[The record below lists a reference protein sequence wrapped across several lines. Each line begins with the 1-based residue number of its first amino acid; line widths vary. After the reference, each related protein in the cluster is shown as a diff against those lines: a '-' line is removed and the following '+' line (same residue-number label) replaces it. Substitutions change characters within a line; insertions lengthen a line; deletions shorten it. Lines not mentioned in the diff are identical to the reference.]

1 MNISLPQSALKVIE
15 MIEAFDY
22 EAFVV
27 GGFVRDSILGLH
39 PKDCDITTSARPDV
53 ILDIFKDYPCYK
65 TGIKHGTVM
74 VVMDNQPIEITTYR
88 VESQYKDYRHPS
100 EVTFVLALED
110 DLARRDFTI
119 NALAYN
125 QRAGLIDHFNGLDDL
140 NKHILRCINDPSVR
154 FREDP
159 LRIMRALRFSSTY
172 QFQIETHTEKALIN
186 LFPELDHIAQ
196 ERITDEFLKLLV
208 GEGRDRVIK
217 KYVMIWERLFPE
229 VFTNNDALI
238 NDLKNK
244 AFNKAHNLFVSL
256 SLFLKTEPILSNQA
270 LSVILKRMRLS
281 KDQIKTIVLI
291 NHYSEHKIKDKPDLK
306 TIMYETGQTIIMD
319 ILNIQ
324 YAQSLINKKEY
335 QKLQNDV
342 QTIIKFNECYRFDQL
357 AISGKDIIDH
367 FKIPEKT
374 IKTYLKKTLDEVI
387 NDHLDNDFQAQI
399 AYLESLIKNKE

>member
-1 MNISLPQSALKVIE
+1 MNIYLPQSALKVIE
-15 MIEAFDY
+15 MIEAFDH

-39 PKDCDITTSARPDV
+39 PKDCDVATSARPDI

-74 VVMDNQPIEITTYR
+74 VLMDKQPIEITTYR

-100 EVTFVLALED
+100 EVTFVLALKD

-125 QRAGLIDHFNGLDDL
+125 QRVGLIDHFNGLDDL
-140 NKHILRCINDPSVR
+140 AKHLIRCINDPNLR
-154 FREDP
+154 FSEDP

-172 QFQIETHTEKALIN
+172 QFQIEVHTETALID
-186 LFPELDHIAQ
+186 LYPLLDHIAQ

-208 GEGRDRVIK
+208 GVDRDRVIK
-217 KYVMIWERLFPE
+217 KYSMIWERLFPE
-229 VFTNNDALI
+229 VFTNQESLI
-238 NDLKNK
+238 NDLENK
-244 AFNKAHNLFVSL
+244 VFHKARNVYVSL
-256 SLFLKTEPILSNQA
+256 SLFLKTIPILSDQT
-270 LSVILKRMRLS
+270 LSSILKRIRLS

-291 NHYSEHKIKDKPDLK
+291 NHYSEQKIKDKIDIK
-306 TIMYETGQTIIMD
+306 MIMCETGQTIIMD
-319 ILNIQ
+319 ILNMQ
-324 YAQSLINKKEY
+324 YAQSLINNQEY
-335 QKLQNDV
+335 QKLQKDV
-342 QTIIKFNECYRFDQL
+342 ETIIKLNECYRLDQL

-367 FKIPEKT
+367 FMIPEKT

-387 NDHLDNDFQAQI
+387 NERLANDFQTQI
-399 AYLESLIKNKE
+399 AYLKSLIKNKE